1 MAEHNELGRI
11 GEMQACIPLVQENYI
26 LLARNWRS
34 GHLEIDIVAESYGEI
49 VFVEVKTRSHNEFDQ
64 ARQAV
69 TLNKKRNLIAAAHA
83 YLRENNRVGD
93 PYRLDIITVVG
104 TKRPFEIKHY
114 VYAYSERGVNATLR
128 HEKREFE
135 V

>member
-11 GEMQACIPLVQENYI
+11 GEMQACIHLVQENYI
-26 LLARNWRS
+26 ILARNWRS

-69 TLNKKRNLIAAAHA
+69 TLNKKRNLIAAARA

-104 TKRPFEIKHY
+104 E
-114 VYAYSERGVNATLR
+114 
-128 HEKREFE
+128 EKPYRFQHF
-135 V
+135 VAAF

>member
-11 GEMQACIPLVQENYI
+11 GEMQACIHLVQENYI
-26 LLARNWRS
+26 ILARNWRS
-34 GHLEIDIVAESYGEI
+34 DHLEIDIVAESYGEI